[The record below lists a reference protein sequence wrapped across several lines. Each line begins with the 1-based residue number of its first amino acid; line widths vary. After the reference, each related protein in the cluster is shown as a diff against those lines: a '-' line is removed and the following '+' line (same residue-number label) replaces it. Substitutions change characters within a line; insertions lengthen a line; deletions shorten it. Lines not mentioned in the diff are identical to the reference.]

1 MGFFPFVMA
10 PFIAPNSKIPY
21 SIQLIIY
28 IVNNIL
34 KGIFLK
40 LKRILGHLGDVDQ
53 AEVLVSFDPIGR
65 NLTQDSYPDLYASDD
80 VAELLR
86 RVTTVSNF
94 EDLIANPCTT
104 YHEEASSCIVCLC
117 QFLGK
122 DEIRQ
127 LNTCQHIF
135 HRQCLDRWIHHEQV
149 LCPLCRTPF
158 LSMKKRNSM
167 AVDYIGH

>member
-10 PFIAPNSKIPY
+10 PYIAPNSKIPY

-28 IVNNIL
+28 IVYIIL

-40 LKRILGHLGDVDQ
+40 LKRILGHLGDVEQ
-53 AEVLVSFDPIGR
+53 AEVLVSFNPMGR
-65 NLTQDSYPDLYASDD
+65 NLMQDSYQDLYASDA

-86 RVTTVSNF
+86 GVTTVSSF

-104 YHEEASSCIVCLC
+104 HHEEDSRCIVCLC
-117 QFLGK
+117 QFQGK
-122 DEIRQ
+122 DETTQ
-127 LNTCQHIF
+127 LNICRHIF
-135 HRQCLDRWIHHEQV
+135 HRPCLDRWIHHDQV

-158 LSMKKRNSM
+158 LAMEKKLNGCV
-167 AVDYIGH
+167 AHIGN